1 MPELLLHFSIPFA
14 VAKTKYNLKQT
25 TIIATAALTPD
36 IDALLH
42 IHRSITHSI
51 IITTITTIPIA
62 LLTYKKKPK
71 YLTLLIACYLAITSH
86 ILLDTFQTYTPTL
99 YPITENSIWIK
110 AEGNIIISNTITP
123 KITTTIQTTQTNFTT
138 FQTLDAPIYTS
149 QGLITSI
156 LLTIIPTILTR
167 KKIITA

>member
-14 VAKTKYNLKQT
+14 IAKTKFNLIQT
-25 TIIATAALTPD
+25 TIIALAALTPD

-42 IHRSITHSI
+42 IHRSITHS
-51 IITTITTIPIA
+51 TITITIIFIPLAII
-62 LLTYKKKPK
+62 LYKKKPK
-71 YLTLLIACYLAITSH
+71 HLTLAIACYLAILSH
-86 ILLDTFQTYTPTL
+86 IILDTFQTYTPIL

-123 KITTTIQTTQTNFTT
+123 KITTTIQTTQTDFTK

-149 QGLITSI
+149 QGLITSL
-156 LLTIIPTILTR
+156 LLTIIPTIITR
-167 KKIITA
+167 KK

>member
-1 MPELLLHFSIPFA
+1 MPELLLHLSIPFA
-14 VAKTKYNLKQT
+14 IAKTKFNLKQT
-25 TIIATAALTPD
+25 TIIALAALAPD

-51 IITTITTIPIA
+51 IITTITTAPAAII
-62 LLTYKKKPK
+62 LYKRMPK
-71 YLTLLIACYLAITSH
+71 YLTLLIACYLAVASH

-123 KITTTIQTTQTNFTT
+123 KITTTIQTTKTDFTQ

-149 QGLITSI
+149 QGLITSL

-167 KKIITA
+167 KKQ